1 MPEISA
7 SGFGAWLS
15 KRLAEDT
22 EIVRLSAGEACIR
35 GEAQAVKRTTEV
47 GAVDQGQFRLAWT
60 HRRRADGAEL
70 RNDAPYAAVI
80 ERGRRPG
87 RPGPPLAPIFAWV
100 NRKLRGEI
108 RGNYRFAKRLAISL
122 TKGGAGSRSFK
133 RAAVAHI
140 KSEFGPE
147 ERGVTAGTWAAAMAI
162 RDKIHIKGT
171 KPRWI
176 LRDTMKGVKVWFKAD
191 AIRRLRAKARGGS

>member
-1 MPEISA
+1 MPEIA
-7 SGFGAWLS
+7 AKDFAAWLS

-22 EIVRLSAGEACIR
+22 EIVRKSALEALVR
-35 GEAQAVKRTTEV
+35 GEAQAVRRTTEV
-47 GAVDQGQFRLAWT
+47 GAVDQGQFRLAWNA
-60 HRRRADGAEL
+60 RARPDGAEL

-108 RGNYRFAKRLAISL
+108 RGNYRFAKRLAIGL
-122 TKGGAGSRSFK
+122 AKGGPGSRSFK
-133 RAAVAHI
+133 RAAVAYV
-140 KSEFGPE
+140 KAEFGPE
-147 ERGVTAGTWAAAMAI
+147 ERGVTAGTWAAAMNI
-162 RDKIHIKGT
+162 RDAIHIRGT

-176 LRDTMKGVKVWFKAD
+176 LRDTMRQSKIWFQREAV
-191 AIRRLRAKARGGS
+191 RRLRAKARGGG